1 MAVTEREQAEA
12 DLDWTPRPG
21 VLRVGDIRVDDALLF
36 IDRGVETM
44 PSYLDLFRR
53 WETQQWSVNDLD
65 FSLDRK
71 DWVKLREFDRQSVL
85 WMRRMFFSGEER
97 VTSTLAPFLW
107 AAPSPEI
114 EMFLSTQILD
124 ESRHTLFFDRWFR
137 EVVATGAQDMTES
150 LAKTRP
156 HVNECYE
163 ALFDVRLPEAAQ
175 RLARNP
181 TDVNA
186 FIQGITLYHIVLEA
200 ALGLT
205 GMRFELMTMRRHRM
219 TNRGYHQGFTAVAR
233 DESRHVSF
241 GVKVLR
247 DAVRE
252 DPRRFAPLI
261 QQTVVECLPLIS
273 GALSP
278 PDPRYLTQYGRSD
291 DEVNKFAIGS
301 LNRRLRAIGI
311 RMVA

>member
-1 MAVTEREQAEA
+1 MAVTEREQAAA

-53 WETQQWSVNDLD
+53 WETQQWSVSDLD
-65 FSLDRK
+65 FSLDRT

-107 AAPSPEI
+107 AAPTPEI

-137 EVVATGAQDMTES
+137 EVVGTGAQDMTES

-156 HVNECYE
+156 HVNECYA

-175 RLARNP
+175 RLARVCLQVF
-181 TDVNA
+181 DARAVG
-186 FIQGITLYHIVLEA
+186 FFDSLYEGDIVE
-200 ALGLT
+200 GP
-205 GMRFELMTMRRHRM
+205 EL
-219 TNRGYHQGFTAVAR
+219 YA
-233 DESRHVSF
+233 D
-241 GVKVLR
+241 
-247 DAVRE
+247 
-252 DPRRFAPLI
+252 
-261 QQTVVECLPLIS
+261 LPVFCDGSGGGIS
-273 GALSP
+273 G
-278 PDPRYLTQYGRSD
+278 RGGRIFSGARILGTAA
-291 DEVNKFAIGS
+291 AI
-301 LNRRLRAIGI
+301 
-311 RMVA
+311 